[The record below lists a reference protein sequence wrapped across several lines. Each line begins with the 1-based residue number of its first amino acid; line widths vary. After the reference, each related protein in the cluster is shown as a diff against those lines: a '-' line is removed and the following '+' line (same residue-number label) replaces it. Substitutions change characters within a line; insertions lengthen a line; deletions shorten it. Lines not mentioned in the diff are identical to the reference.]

1 MSKVIRHL
9 RPIAGGRGDAPP
21 PRDDWRDFRHE
32 HPLLFHGLLL
42 GLVGFLVVDAVLLV
56 KRHRYLTE
64 ARSIRAGL
72 TVVERRQADAN
83 LARNDSRMQRLS
95 LELALLQ
102 RQARIDDHLHLTI
115 AVDSGVMR
123 LERDGAVLRQMP
135 VVLGPERPV
144 GIAPDTVRVATPRGT
159 RTVERV
165 LAADSS
171 WEVPQWVY
179 SERGLAPPRER
190 VLRGA
195 LGPAAIVLSGGTVIY
210 SMPVTGPLNDSAYVM
225 PGAVRARADDLR
237 AVTPNLKPGMSVY
250 LY

>member
-1 MSKVIRHL
+1 MPKVTRHL
-9 RPIAGGRGDAPP
+9 RPIAGGRAEPPP
-21 PRDDWRDFRHE
+21 PRHGWREFRRE
-32 HPLLFHGLLL
+32 HPLLYYGLML
-42 GLVGFLVVDAVLLV
+42 GLVGFLVVDVALLI
-56 KRHRYLTE
+56 KRQRYLTE
-64 ARSIRAGL
+64 ARTIRTGL
-72 TVVERRQADAN
+72 TAVERRQADAI
-83 LARNDSRMQRLS
+83 LARSDSRMQRLE

-102 RQARIDDHLHLTI
+102 RQARFDDHLHLTI

-135 VVLGPERPV
+135 IALGPERPV
-144 GIAPDTVRVATPRGT
+144 GVAPDTVRVATPRGT
-159 RTVERV
+159 RTIERV
-165 LAADSS
+165 IAADSA

-179 SERGLAPPRER
+179 TERGLTPPRER

-210 SMPVTGPLNDSAYVM
+210 SMPVAGPLNDSTYVM

-237 AVTPNLKPGMSVY
+237 AVTPNLKAGMSVY

>member
-1 MSKVIRHL
+1 MTRVTRHL
-9 RPIAGGRGDAPP
+9 RPIAGGRAEPP
-21 PRDDWRDFRHE
+21 PARHGWREFRRE
-32 HPLLFHGLLL
+32 HPLLFHGLVL
-42 GLVGFLVVDAVLLV
+42 GLAGFLVVDVTLLV
-56 KRHRYLTE
+56 KRQRYLAE

-72 TVVERRQADAN
+72 TTVERRQADAI
-83 LARNDSRMQRLS
+83 LARNDGRMRRLE
-95 LELALLQ
+95 LELALLR
-102 RQARIDDHLHLTI
+102 RQARTDDHLHLTI

-135 VVLGPERPV
+135 IALGPERSV
-144 GIAPDTVRVATPRGT
+144 GVAPDTVPVATPRGT
-159 RTVERV
+159 RTIERV

-171 WEVPQWVY
+171 WEVPRWVY
-179 SERGLAPPRER
+179 AERGLRPPSDR

-210 SMPVTGPLNDSAYVM
+210 TMPVAGPLNDSIYVM

-237 AVTPNLKPGMSVY
+237 AVAPNLKPGMSVY